1 MSIRVRSNN
10 PASFAALVFAAV
22 ALSACESEDPPITS
36 FDDLGRTDGGQDG
49 GNDAGTIDAGE
60 LDAATPDAG
69 NVDSGTADAG
79 PEDGGAPACERA
91 ADDYFPDVSTRDL
104 TAWPACISDDGIYH
118 PFSSGTIGGV
128 TRAGQYQRITDSL
141 FDATRD
147 PSVADFLAARMDYVN
162 TADPNAGI
170 AIRIGRRA
178 DFHYVADVPAG
189 TDCTAPGI
197 AAMHP
202 EFCVGPATLEPL
214 INTAFTAGST
224 AGTADTRVEAAKIEA
239 GLLWFHYL
247 SPLSEIRGCTTTK
260 SNCDSA
266 YAYYTGGAAPRGGVG
281 LAAHVLAADPLAH
294 DRAWDAVLGVRCWRD
309 LDSADTAT
317 NLALRDRV
325 AAQLDR
331 AMVDGV
337 AAVVRARAL
346 RIAATT
352 GSERAAHWAFVRT
365 LGGFL
370 DRAVRAEDVGAAD
383 ALATEVA
390 KTDAATVDVAMI
402 TAALDSVFVC
412 P

>member
-1 MSIRVRSNN
+1 MNIRLRLNN
-10 PASFAALVFAAV
+10 PASFAALMIAAL
-22 ALSACESEDPPITS
+22 ALAACESDDPPITPL
-36 FDDLGRTDGGQDG
+36 DDLGRADGGQDG
-49 GNDAGTIDAGE
+49 GTADAGQDGDAG
-60 LDAATPDAG
+60 D
-69 NVDSGTADAG
+69 VDSGTADAG
-79 PEDGGAPACERA
+79 PEDGGVALCERA
-91 ADDYFPDVSTRDL
+91 PDDYFPDVTMRDVI
-104 TAWPACISDDGIYH
+104 AWPACISDDGIYH

-128 TRAGQYQRITDSL
+128 TRANQYRQVIDLL
-141 FDATRD
+141 FDPTRD
-147 PSVADFLAARMDYVN
+147 PSVADFLASRMFYVN

-170 AIRIGRRA
+170 AIRLGRRA
-178 DFHYVADVPAG
+178 DFHYVADVPVG

-224 AGTADTRVEAAKIEA
+224 AGTADTRIEAAKIEA
-239 GLLWFHYL
+239 GLLWFFYT
-247 SPLSEIRGCTTTK
+247 SPSSEIRGCTTTK

-266 YAYYTGGAAPRGGVG
+266 YAYYTGGAAPRGGIG
-281 LAAHVLAADPLAH
+281 LAAYVLAADPLAH

-317 NLALRDRV
+317 NLALRDR
-325 AAQLDR
+325 AIAQLDR
-331 AMVDGV
+331 AMLDGV
-337 AAVVRARAL
+337 VAVVRARAL

-352 GSERAAHWAFVRT
+352 GSEQAAHWAFVRT
-365 LGGFL
+365 IGGFL
-370 DRAVRAEDVGAAD
+370 DRAVRAEDSGAAD

-390 KTDAATVDVAMI
+390 KTDAATVSVPMI